1 MTNKKFL
8 LGILLLVFG
17 ITTAWADARL
27 NGIWVNHHGTV
38 RRMINGNFG
47 DHSTGAVHTGAI
59 GTYTVSGGR
68 IILTITH
75 VHGEFLRRFPAGRDA
90 ELRLYPVADARRIV
104 GTPTLWQPWTFDFSI
119 SGNILTLTNAQ
130 GEVSSWLRKY

>member
-27 NGIWVNHHGTV
+27 NGIWVNYRGTV

-47 DHSTGAVHTGAI
+47 EQTPREQGLL
-59 GTYTVSGGR
+59 GTYTISGGR
-68 IILTITH
+68 ITFTTTH
-75 VHGEFLRRFPAGRDA
+75 VHGEILRTSHAGRNA
-90 ELRLYPVADARRIV
+90 ELRFHTLAEAQRIL
-104 GTPTLWQPWTFDFSI
+104 GAAMWQPATVDFSI
-119 SGNILTLTNAQ
+119 SGNILTITNAQ
-130 GEVSSWLRKY
+130 GVTTSWLRKY